1 MTDSNDEITTIP
13 EQPKR
18 IGGMTFE
25 TLAVSAFIFGVFA
38 IVAAVFA
45 IGMSAR
51 AVSVATGGGGGGGTG
66 SAGGGGGGNGAV
78 TLEVSASEFA
88 FDPSSLAVAENGKI
102 VLNNVGTVQHDIA
115 VKEDESF
122 TMDLVDPGSSG
133 ELDLSGL
140 APGEYNVFC
149 TVPGHEAAGM
159 KGTLTVG

>member
-1 MTDSNDEITTIP
+1 MTDSNDAMTTTSA
-13 EQPKR
+13 QPKR
-18 IGGMTFE
+18 VGGMTFE

-51 AVSVATGGGGGGGTG
+51 AVSVANGGGGGTG
-66 SAGGGGGGNGAV
+66 SAGGGGGGGAA

-88 FDPSSLAVAENGKI
+88 FDPSDLAVAENGKI
-102 VLNNVGTVQHDIA
+102 VLSNKGSVQHDIA

-122 TMDLVDPGSSG
+122 TMDLVDPGSTG

>member
-51 AVSVATGGGGGGGTG
+51 AVSVANGGGGGGGT
-66 SAGGGGGGNGAV
+66 ATAPGGGGGGAATLDVGA
-78 TLEVSASEFA
+78 TEFA
-88 FDPSSLAVAENGKI
+88 FDPSEMTVAENGKI
-102 VLNNVGTVQHDIA
+102 VLTNNGTVQHDIA

-122 TMDLVDPGSSG
+122 TMDLVDPGETG

-140 APGEYNVFC
+140 APGEYYVFC

>member
-1 MTDSNDEITTIP
+1 MS
-13 EQPKR
+13 
-18 IGGMTFE
+18 FE

-51 AVSVATGGGGGGGTG
+51 AVSVANAGGGGGGGTP
-66 SAGGGGGGNGAV
+66 SAGGGGGGGAEV
-78 TLEVSASEFA
+78 IEVSATEFA
-88 FDPSSLAVAENGKI
+88 FDPSALVVAENGKI
-102 VLNNVGTVQHDIA
+102 VLTNDGTVQHDIA
-115 VKEDESF
+115 VKENDAFEMS
-122 TMDLVDPGSSG
+122 LVDPGETG

-140 APGEYNVFC
+140 APGEYNVYC